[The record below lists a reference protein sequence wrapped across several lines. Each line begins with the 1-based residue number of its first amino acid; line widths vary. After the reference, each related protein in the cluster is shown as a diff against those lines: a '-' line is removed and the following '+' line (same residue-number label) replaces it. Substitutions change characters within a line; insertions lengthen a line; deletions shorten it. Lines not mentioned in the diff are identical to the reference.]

1 MSIRILLVDDHQIFR
16 EGLRALLHD
25 QEDIEVVGESGDGRT
40 AVGMARSASPNIVIM
55 DVGMPGLNGVDATRQ
70 IRSRRPGV
78 KVIALS
84 IHADREYVTEM
95 LGAGASA
102 YLLKDGA
109 FRELADA
116 VRAVAQGKGYL
127 SPDITGVV
135 IEDFLRQADEGD
147 DRAGGD
153 VLTAREREV
162 LQLLAEGKSTKETAS
177 ILGIADKTVE
187 THRQSVRDK
196 LSLHSIADLTRYAVR
211 IGLVSLEG

>member
-70 IRSRRPGV
+70 IRSRTPGV